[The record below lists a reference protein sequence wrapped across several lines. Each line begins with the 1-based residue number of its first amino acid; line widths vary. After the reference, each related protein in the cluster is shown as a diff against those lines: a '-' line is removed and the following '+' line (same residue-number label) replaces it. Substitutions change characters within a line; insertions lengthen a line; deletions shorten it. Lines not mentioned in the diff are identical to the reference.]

1 MFFVPCIV
9 IQLCN
14 VNQPIHTFQINGL
27 IQFLASSTCFEHHV
41 FIIRKTICKCRF
53 CMLFFMHLCK
63 QSRKLQDVLGTEHTK
78 VRVQLVFSDDEHM
91 MFKTCRSGQE
101 LN

>member
-1 MFFVPCIV
+1 MP
-9 IQLCN
+9 
-14 VNQPIHTFQINGL
+14 
-27 IQFLASSTCFEHHV
+27 FLYV
-41 FIIRKTICKCRF
+41 
-53 CMLFFMHLCK
+53 MFFMHLCK